1 MKTIPRFW
9 AFAPTKVGILVWRSS
24 PESEAAARDTA
35 RQAAERVS
43 LCELGKDRISPDEY
57 PYGVTLREKL
67 LGEID
72 DARGQLQGF
81 VTRNHTGAEVLNIK
95 NVMFLDWDT
104 PEIRVPGFLERY
116 FRTCFR
122 AFSLLLRGKI
132 FKAYSQ
138 LQLFQGRQDD
148 SWPKHE
154 KDWADHPPETWEQ
167 DYTWAAVPELAAFM
181 AAVTQWPEWG
191 VRVYK
196 TCAGYR
202 GLVTHATFDP
212 TADATLD
219 LMRQFRCDPQY
230 VALCKRQESF
240 RARLTP
246 KGWRCKLWGKH
257 LPSSF
262 KFYYPY
268 NGHGVDLAEWNWKAS
283 DEAAEVQRI
292 KEGLVRHE
300 LFYDEAVA
308 AYEQAS
314 ADYAT
319 CRYIGTVG
327 NSVIH
332 PDIAPIVALH
342 DETTHALADKEM
354 TLA

>member
-1 MKTIPRFW
+1 MKTIPRYW
-9 AFAPTKVGILVWRSS
+9 AFVPTKVGILIWRSS
-24 PESEAAARDTA
+24 PDSEAAARDAA
-35 RQAAERVS
+35 RQAADRVS
-43 LCELGKDRISPDEY
+43 HCERGKERISPEKY

-81 VTRNHTGAEVLNIK
+81 VTRNHAGAEVLNIK

-104 PEIRVPGFLERY
+104 PEVSVPGFFERY

-122 AFSLLLRGKI
+122 VLTSLLRGK
-132 FKAYSQ
+132 FFTANK
-138 LQLFQGRQDD
+138 QLFEDWQNNP
-148 SWPKHE
+148 WPKHE
-154 KDWADHPPETWEQ
+154 EDWADHPPENWEQ
-167 DYTWAAVPELAAFM
+167 DYTWAAVPELAVFM
-181 AAVTQWPEWG
+181 AAVSQWPEWG

-257 LPSSF
+257 LPTDF
-262 KFYYPY
+262 RFFYPIGR
-268 NGHGVDLAEWNWKAS
+268 NAAGWDWDAS
-283 DEAAEVQRI
+283 DETAEMQRVQEALS
-292 KEGLVRHE
+292 KYE
-300 LFYDEAVA
+300 LFYGECVA
-308 AYEQAS
+308 AYEQAT
-314 ADYAT
+314 AGYAT
-319 CRYIGTVG
+319 CRYLGTIGNITM
-327 NSVIH
+327 H
-332 PDIAPIVALH
+332 PDIAAIVVLH
-342 DETTHALADKEM
+342 DEMTHALAETEM